1 MAGDILDPPSS
12 LPAREDFR
20 TALTRLVRTY
30 ALDVQA
36 GVPAEEVARV
46 MDEAR
51 IRFDKRQ
58 QRGEDA
64 TTGKPVPG
72 RNIVLACGHPEGL
85 ARLHQDETTAWCSVC
100 GADVEVTK
108 TDA

>member
-1 MAGDILDPPSS
+1 MNETPALADPSS

-36 GVPAEEVARV
+36 GVPAEEVARL

-51 IRFDKRQ
+51 MEFDEQ
-58 QRGEDA
+58 QREESGA
-64 TTGKPVPG
+64 P
-72 RNIVLACGHPEGL
+72 CPESKMDDGS
-85 ARLHQDETTAWCSVC
+85 HSDELDGGCAWC
-100 GADVEVTK
+100 GASAEELE
-108 TDA
+108 AGSA